1 MHKNKLNNKVYI
13 GITGRNPEARW
24 ANGNGYKYNLHFYR
38 SIQKYGWDG
47 FEHIILEDDLTRE
60 EAKEKEIYYIKKYN
74 STNQDNGYNISR
86 GGDLSSA
93 STVKQYDRFTGKF
106 LHEWDCTIS
115 AEKALNI
122 PNADISAVCNGKMKT
137 SHNFYFSYKYLGEFL
152 PQEIYKWINTNDWN
166 VPVAQYDL
174 SGNFLRKFDTIVDAK
189 KFLGLKN
196 GETLEFKN
204 KTSRGYIWRRLD
216 KTNPTYPLKLPDK
229 EIEYAITS
237 EQGQICFQY
246 DLNGKFIR
254 SYKSVTEATE
264 ILNGWNGGI
273 AAACRKEYFQSLNY
287 IWRYEQDGYIY
298 GKDLPESEIKYV
310 HGLSKPVYQYDLNGI
325 LLHRYDSVTE
335 AANKYGIATT
345 NISKA
350 CNKEIKTT
358 TGYIWRYDNVIF
370 TEDEL
375 KDINSNKKKRKVS
388 QYTMSGEFVNTYP
401 SLAEAYRQT
410 GVKDTT
416 IRECCIGNYKHA
428 GGYKW
433 EYITT

>member
-1 MHKNKLNNKVYI
+1 MHRNKLNNKVYI
-13 GITGRNPEARW
+13 GITGRNPEIRW
-24 ANGNGYKYNLHFYR
+24 ANGNGYKYNPHFFY

-47 FEHIILEDDLTRE
+47 FEHIILDDKLTRD

-74 STNQDNGYNISR
+74 STNQDNGYNIKR
-86 GGDLSSA
+86 GGDLSSMP
-93 STVKQYDRFTGKF
+93 TVKQYDRFSGKF

-152 PQEIYKWINTNDWN
+152 PQDIYKWINTNDCN

-196 GETLEFKN
+196 DESINFN
-204 KTSRGYIWRRLD
+204 HKTSKGYIWRKLD
-216 KTNPTYPLKLPDK
+216 KKNPIYQLKLPDE
-229 EIEYAITS
+229 EIEYATTN
-237 EQGQICFQY
+237 EHGYICFQY
-246 DLNGKFIR
+246 DLNGNFIR
-254 SYKSVTEATE
+254 SYNSSTEAALS
-264 ILNGWNGGI
+264 LNGVQTCI
-273 AAACRKEYFQSLNY
+273 AAACRKDVFQSYNY
-287 IWRYEQDGYIY
+287 LWRYEQDGYLY
-298 GKDLPESEIKYV
+298 GENLSESEIKYI

-325 LLHRYDSVTE
+325 LLQKYDSVTE

-350 CNKEIKTT
+350 CNKEIKTAK
-358 TGYIWRYDNVIF
+358 GYIWRYDNVIF

-388 QYTMSGEFVNTYP
+388 QYTMSDELVNTYP

-410 GVKDTT
+410 GVRDSN
-416 IRECCIGNYKHA
+416 IRECCAGRYKHA

-433 EYITT
+433 EYVTT